1 MNRRHRIISADLLL
15 DLSNGECE
23 HLVARSTTDLRFTL
37 QSSLQNLLKKRR
49 TLKAG
54 NGRDHWHMNKSL
66 FKKSVHREQSGKERF
81 IYFDR
86 PAAQQKC
93 RRWPY
98 SVFSVEDL
106 ERHRRV
112 IKFFSNSKVATGTC
126 SAGDI
131 VQTGITWSVF
141 NWKSR
146 TLTKSG
152 ATRWP
157 RCCLHL

>member
-1 MNRRHRIISADLLL
+1 MTDNLMNRRHRIISADVLL

-86 PAAQQKC
+86 PAAQQKW

-112 IKFFSNSKVATGTC
+112 IKFFKILKWRQAPVPQEISSKPE
-126 SAGDI
+126 
-131 VQTGITWSVF
+131 
-141 NWKSR
+141 SR
-146 TLTKSG
+146 DQFLIENL
-152 ATRWP
+152 AP
-157 RCCLHL
+157 